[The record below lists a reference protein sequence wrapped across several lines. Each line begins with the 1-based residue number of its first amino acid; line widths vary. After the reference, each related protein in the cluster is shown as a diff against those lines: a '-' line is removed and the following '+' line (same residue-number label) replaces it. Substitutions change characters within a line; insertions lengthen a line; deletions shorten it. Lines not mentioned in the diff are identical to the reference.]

1 MPAPVVA
8 AITPHRAGPV
18 AVNPFVLSRPQG
30 SIRAEGVLRHFDDAI
45 EAADA
50 LRAGDVTALTGALP
64 FDPDTPAAFVEP
76 GLLWR
81 SDKPWR
87 SVATG
92 DLPHCEVEQ
101 RLPAE
106 DEHLARV
113 RTALHRLRDD
123 ADPLRKVVLARMLRL
138 RTHDRLDPEALL
150 RNLVAADPAGNGYC
164 VDLSAAGSASAGQ
177 WLVGSS
183 PEVLIR
189 KEGRAISCHPLAG
202 SARRLDDPLADLESG
217 RTLGESAKNLDE
229 HRYVVDAIR
238 DRLAPLCTELDIPE
252 RPTLTHTPQLWHLG
266 TPIRGMLADTSMT
279 ALDLAL
285 AVHPTPAICGT
296 PTRDAYETISALEG
310 DRGFYAG
317 AVGWCDERG
326 DGEWMVTIR
335 CARIDAD
342 GTGITAYAG
351 GGIVAD
357 SVPEDELAETATKF
371 TTILDA
377 LGVTA

>member
-8 AITPHRAGPV
+8 AITPHPAGST
-18 AVNPFVLSRPQG
+18 AASPFVLSRPQG
-30 SIRAEGVLRHFDDAI
+30 SIRAEGVLRHFDATT

-50 LRAGDVTALTGALP
+50 LRSGDVTAVTGALP
-64 FDPDTPAAFVEP
+64 FSPHAPAALVEP

-87 SVATG
+87 SVPAAA
-92 DLPHCEVEQ
+92 LPGCEVVQ
-101 RLPAE
+101 SHPDE
-106 DEHLARV
+106 DEHVARV
-113 RTALHRLRDD
+113 RMALHRLRDD

-138 RTHDRLDPEALL
+138 RTRERLDPETLL
-150 RNLVAADPAGNGYC
+150 QNLIANDPAGNGYC
-164 VDLSAAGSASAGQ
+164 VDLSPAGSDSAGQ

-189 KEGRAISCHPLAG
+189 REGRTISCHPLAG
-202 SARRLDDPLADLESG
+202 SARRQDDPSADRDSG
-217 RTLGESAKNLDE
+217 RALGESAKNLNE

-238 DRLAPLCTELDIPE
+238 DSLAPLCTELEIPA

-266 TPIRGMLADTSMT
+266 TPIRGVLADTSMT

-296 PTRDAYETISALEG
+296 PTRTAFETIGALEG

-342 GTGITAYAG
+342 GTGLTAYAG

-357 SVPEDELAETATKF
+357 SIPEDELAETATKF

>member
-8 AITPHRAGPV
+8 AITPHRAGSTV
-18 AVNPFVLSRPQG
+18 ASPFVLSRPQG
-30 SIRAEGVLRHFDDAI
+30 SIRAEGVLRHFDDAQ

-50 LRAGDVTALTGALP
+50 LRAGDVSALTGALP
-64 FDPDTPAAFVEP
+64 FDPDTPAALVEP

-87 SVATG
+87 SVPAA
-92 DLPHCEVEQ
+92 DLPDCGIEQ

-106 DEHLARV
+106 DEHVSRV
-113 RTALHRLRDD
+113 RRALLRLRDD

-138 RTHDRLDPEALL
+138 RSRGRLDPEALL
-150 RNLVAADPAGNGYC
+150 QNLIANDPAGNGYC
-164 VDLSAAGSASAGQ
+164 VDLSAAGPDSAGQ

-189 KEGRAISCHPLAG
+189 KEGRTISCHPLAG
-202 SARRLDDPLADLESG
+202 SARRIDDPIADWESG
-217 RTLGESAKNLDE
+217 RELGESAKNLDE

-238 DRLAPLCTELDIPE
+238 DRLAPLCTELEIPE

-266 TPIRGMLADTSMT
+266 TPIRGVLADTSMT

-296 PTRDAYETISALEG
+296 PTRAAFETISALED

-342 GTGITAYAG
+342 GTGLTAYAG

-357 SVPEDELAETATKF
+357 SIPEDELAETATKF

>member
-8 AITPHRAGPV
+8 AITPHRAGSTV
-18 AVNPFVLSRPQG
+18 ASPFVLSRPQG
-30 SIRAEGVLRHFDDAI
+30 SIRAEGVLRHFDDAQ

-50 LRAGDVTALTGALP
+50 LRAGDVSALTGALP
-64 FDPDTPAAFVEP
+64 FDPDTPAALVEP

-87 SVATG
+87 SVPAA
-92 DLPHCEVEQ
+92 DLPGCGVEQ

-106 DEHLARV
+106 DEHVARV
-113 RTALHRLRDD
+113 RTALLRLRDD
-123 ADPLRKVVLARMLRL
+123 SDPLRKVVLARMLRL
-138 RTHDRLDPEALL
+138 RSQGPLDPEALL
-150 RNLVAADPAGNGYC
+150 QNLIANDPAGNGYC
-164 VDLSAAGSASAGQ
+164 VDLSAAGPDSAGQ

-189 KEGRAISCHPLAG
+189 KEGRTISCHPLAG
-202 SARRLDDPLADLESG
+202 SARRIDDPISDWESG
-217 RTLGESAKNLDE
+217 RELGESAKNLDE

-238 DRLAPLCTELDIPE
+238 DSLAPLCTELEIPE

-266 TPIRGMLADTSMT
+266 TPIRGVLADTSMT

-296 PTRDAYETISALEG
+296 PTRAAFETISTLEG

-357 SVPEDELAETATKF
+357 SIPEDELAETATKF
-371 TTILDA
+371 TTVLDA

>member
-8 AITPHRAGPV
+8 ANTPHLTGTTV
-18 AVNPFVLSRPQG
+18 TNPFVLSRPQG
-30 SIRAEGVLRHFDDAI
+30 SIRAEGVLRHFDHAG

-64 FDPDTPAAFVEP
+64 FDPDTPAALVEP

-87 SVATG
+87 SIPTS
-92 DLPHCEVEQ
+92 DLPECGVEQ
-101 RLPAE
+101 RLPGE
-106 DEHLARV
+106 DEHVARV

-138 RTHDRLDPEALL
+138 RSHGRLDPESLL
-150 RNLVAADPAGNGYC
+150 QSLIANDPAGNGYC
-164 VDLSAAGSASAGQ
+164 VDLSAAGPGSAGQ

-189 KEGRAISCHPLAG
+189 KQGRAISCHPLAG
-202 SARRLDDPLADLESG
+202 SARRLDDPLADWESG
-217 RTLGESAKNLDE
+217 RALGESAKNLDE
-229 HRYVVDAIR
+229 HRFVVDAIR
-238 DRLAPLCTELDIPE
+238 DSLAPLCTELEIPE

-266 TPIRGMLADTSMT
+266 TPIRGVLADTSVT
-279 ALDLAL
+279 ALDLAMT
-285 AVHPTPAICGT
+285 VHPTPAICGT
-296 PTRDAYETISALEG
+296 PTRAAFETISALEG

-342 GTGITAYAG
+342 GTGLTAYAG

>member
-1 MPAPVVA
+1 M
-8 AITPHRAGPV
+8 
-18 AVNPFVLSRPQG
+18 
-30 SIRAEGVLRHFDDAI
+30 
-45 EAADA
+45 
-50 LRAGDVTALTGALP
+50 
-64 FDPDTPAAFVEP
+64 
-76 GLLWR
+76 
-81 SDKPWR
+81 
-87 SVATG
+87 
-92 DLPHCEVEQ
+92 
-101 RLPAE
+101 
-106 DEHLARV
+106 
-113 RTALHRLRDD
+113 
-123 ADPLRKVVLARMLRL
+123 
-138 RTHDRLDPEALL
+138 
-150 RNLVAADPAGNGYC
+150 
-164 VDLSAAGSASAGQ
+164 
-177 WLVGSS
+177 
-183 PEVLIR
+183 LIR

-202 SARRLDDPLADLESG
+202 SARRLDDPLADWESG
-217 RTLGESAKNLDE
+217 ALSASPRRTSTSTATSSMPSATGSLPC
-229 HRYVVDAIR
+229 
-238 DRLAPLCTELDIPE
+238 APKPTSPE
-252 RPTLTHTPQLWHLG
+252 RPTLTHTPQLASRHA
-266 TPIRGMLADTSMT
+266 PIRGMLADTSMT

-317 AVGWCDERG
+317 AVGGCDERG